1 MSNKFQALAF
11 EEVDAK
17 NIEGIYNSLIRYTEE
32 IALAVVPDKKG
43 RGQGQSKP
51 SNYSTGA
58 EASSHPKSVSL
69 AYHQYPTQTNK
80 MQPVISKKK

>member
-43 RGQGQSKP
+43 RGQLLYRCWS
-51 SNYSTGA
+51 
-58 EASSHPKSVSL
+58 
-69 AYHQYPTQTNK
+69 
-80 MQPVISKKK
+80 